1 MESLV
6 FTESTILVVDDHPEN
21 LKVLTTYLRNLG
33 CGIRVAMSGEKAIE
47 LADDFLPDLILLD
60 VMMPGINGFETCR
73 QLKQSE
79 RTKEIPVIFMTALAE
94 MTDKLQGFEVGGV
107 DYITKP
113 LQHEEVIARVKAH
126 LLVQYL
132 QKQLRL
138 KNELVQEQNLSLQQL
153 NAALNRSNANK
164 DKFFSIIAHDLRSPF
179 AGLIGLTELILDDI
193 DDVGKDDIRRYVIQL
208 KESTEKLLE
217 LLENLLTWS
226 RLQRQ
231 AMEYFPQRMDLRTF
245 VMRNFALFAS
255 VSQQK
260 QITMHHTLD
269 EPLWAYGDVD
279 MVNTVVRNLLS
290 NALKFTKPGGTI
302 TISGHAESDHIRF
315 SVADTGIGF
324 APEQLAKLFRIE
336 EKFQRPGTAGERGT
350 GLGLI
355 LCKELIEK
363 NHGQI
368 WGECGSGK
376 GSVFHF
382 TLPTSAPKPDGE
394 ENKKRI

>member
-1 MESLV
+1 MESV
-6 FTESTILVVDDHPEN
+6 IFTESTILVVDDHPEN

-47 LADDFLPDLILLD
+47 LAEDFLPDLILLD

-79 RTKEIPVIFMTALAE
+79 RTQEIPVIFMTALAE
-94 MTDKLQGFEVGGV
+94 MTDKLQGFEAGGV

-126 LLVQYL
+126 LLVQHL

-138 KNELVQEQNLSLQQL
+138 KNELVEEQNLNLQQL

-193 DDVGKDDIRRYVIQL
+193 DGVGKDEIRHYVLQL
-208 KESTEKLLE
+208 KESAEKLFE

-255 VSQQK
+255 VSEQK
-260 QITMHHTLD
+260 QITIRHTID
-269 EPLWAYGDVD
+269 EPLWAYADVD
-279 MVNTVVRNLLS
+279 MVNTVMRNLIS

-302 TISGHAESDHIRF
+302 TISGHVESDYICF
-315 SVADTGIGF
+315 SVADTGIGLT
-324 APEQLAKLFRIE
+324 PEQLAKLFRIE
-336 EKFQRPGTAGERGT
+336 EKFQRTGTAGERGT

-368 WGECGSGK
+368 WGECGNGK

-382 TLPTSAPKPDGE
+382 TLPASAPDSE
-394 ENKKRI
+394 ENQKKI